1 MKKLATFL
9 AAALTLAVATPV
21 FACPNMDKDKQ
32 ETADQTK
39 KADDSK
45 TAVQPKAKDTK
56 STEKAADRSKDTTAK
71 KPAAKG

>member
-1 MKKLATFL
+1 MKKLATLL

-39 KADDSK
+39 KAEDAK
-45 TAVQPKAKDTK
+45 TAEQPKAKDSK
-56 STEKAADRSKDTTAK
+56 STEKAADKSKDAAK
-71 KPAAKG
+71 KPASHG